1 MNAQLTSMNA
11 AATTNKGSGNNS
23 NSNSES
29 KTKAADSCAM
39 NKIKKI
45 EKKTFEIILEK
56 KLK

>member
-11 AATTNKGSGNNS
+11 AATTNKGSGS
-23 NSNSES
+23 GSNSEK

-45 EKKTFEIILEK
+45 LVK
-56 KLK
+56 